1 MVNDLEKKE
10 EDKYEDVEPWKLVT
24 EVPQA
29 LVKDIR
35 ISVYD

>member
-1 MVNDLEKKE
+1 MVDDQEKKV
-10 EDKYEDVEPWKLVT
+10 EDKYEEVDPWKLVT